1 VLKGT
6 WDISPVIEKYL
17 PVKNE
22 QNELIGYILRTITDP
37 FTGFNDIYAPL
48 YKTTPFFT
56 TNGTAVKTVLSGE
69 NSLRFTGTKELLA
82 QQLPSIV
89 NLEDKSLVQA
99 FLTTGTLAGSQLHT
113 LE

>member
-1 VLKGT
+1 M
-6 WDISPVIEKYL
+6 ISPIIEKYL

-48 YKTTPFFT
+48 YQTTPFFT
-56 TNGTAVKTVLSGE
+56 TLKTVLSGE
-69 NSLRFTGTKELLA
+69 NTLRFTGTKEILT

-99 FLTTGTLAGSQLHT
+99 FLTTGALAGSQLHT